1 MIDSITRVELA
12 KNAEIPVGVGHV
24 IQVDQTE
31 ISLIKLATGDIYALE
46 NKSPHPKGGTLAEGL
61 ISGKYIY
68 CPVYDWK
75 ISLETGDV
83 QAPDHGKVKTYSVL
97 LENNCVYLVGK
108 TN

>member
-12 KNAEIPVGVGHV
+12 KNAEVPVGVGHV

-31 ISLIKLATGDIYALE
+31 ISLFKLATGEIYALE
-46 NKSPHPKGGTLAEGL
+46 NKSPHPKGGTLADGL

-83 QAPDHGKVKTYSVL
+83 QTPDQGKVRTYSVQFEEESIDL
-97 LENNCVYLVGK
+97 IVN
-108 TN
+108 

>member
-12 KNAEIPVGVGHV
+12 KNAEVPVGVGHV

-31 ISLIKLATGDIYALE
+31 ISLFKLATGEIYALE
-46 NKSPHPKGGTLAEGL
+46 NKSPHPKGGTLADGL

-83 QAPDHGKVKTYSVL
+83 QTPDQGKVRTYSVQ
-97 LENNCVYLVGK
+97 LEEESIYLIG
-108 TN
+108 N